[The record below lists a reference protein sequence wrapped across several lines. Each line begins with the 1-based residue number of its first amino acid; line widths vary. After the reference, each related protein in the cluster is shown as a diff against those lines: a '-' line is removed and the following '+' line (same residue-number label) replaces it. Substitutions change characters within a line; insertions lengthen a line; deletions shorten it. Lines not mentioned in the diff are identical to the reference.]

1 MFEHVLPVCTH
12 TIASLIHH
20 CIYIYIHIV
29 LYYYYIIVVFVS
41 NNKGQNAH
49 QLLVGFEVDRGAPG
63 EEPN

>member
-1 MFEHVLPVCTH
+1 MYPHYC
-12 TIASLIHH
+12 IINSSLH
-20 CIYIYIHIV
+20 IYIYIYIV